1 MSSFNEQ
8 FIYSMIIIFLGYL
21 LKRMKVLK
29 ESDGDG
35 IARVIFNLTLPALVV
50 VTFHDFVMDYSLLLL
65 VASAAL
71 YGGFSAFLGLAV
83 FRNEERRSK
92 GMLVMM
98 MPGFNIGLFVFPLVE
113 GIWGRE
119 GLQHFAMFDVGNA
132 FIVYGVCYFIGS
144 YFAGKRTQIN
154 TSTLALKMGRSIPFV
169 TYIAVL
175 LLCLTGMHLPEF
187 VTDAAGIISLA
198 NMPLSL
204 LLLGIYLN
212 FSFEKKY
219 IRQILKFLLAKY
231 SAGIFIGTL
240 LFLFL
245 PLDDMVKF
253 TLMIGLILPTSLSV
267 LPYAVEFDYDRRF
280 VGTVSNFT
288 IIISFLLIWLIA
300 NFLI

>member
-1 MSSFNEQ
+1 
-8 FIYSMIIIFLGYL
+8 MIIIFLGYL
-21 LKRMKVLK
+21 LKRMKILK

-65 VASAAL
+65 VAAAAL
-71 YGGFSAFLGLAV
+71 YGVFSAFLGLAV
-83 FRNEERRSK
+83 FRNEERRSR

-98 MPGFNIGLFVFPLVE
+98 MPGFNIGLFAFPLVE
-113 GIWGRE
+113 GMWGRE

-132 FIVYGVCYFIGS
+132 FIVFGVCYFIGS
-144 YFAGKRTQIN
+144 YFAGKETQIK

-175 LLCLTGMHLPEF
+175 FLSLLGLQLPGF
-187 VTDAAGIISLA
+187 VTDTAGIISLA

-219 IRQILKFLLAKY
+219 IRQILKYLFAKY
-231 SAGIFIGTL
+231 SAGILIGTI
-240 LFLFL
+240 LFMFL
-245 PLDDMVKF
+245 PVDDMMKF
-253 TLMIGLILPTSLSV
+253 TLLIGLILPTSLSV